1 MPENML
7 LPAQVPTTP
16 RSLDFTPVHSAVLD
30 RLVVALERAFILPE
44 PQTLSRALGES
55 ADISSQTMLRNWIC
69 RVLVDL
75 DEAQAAQRLPDIVQR
90 LDNALNS
97 RRED

>member
-1 MPENML
+1 MPEKMVF
-7 LPAQVPTTP
+7 PAQGPTT
-16 RSLDFTPVHSAVLD
+16 RRFMDFTPVHSAALD
-30 RLVVALERAFILPE
+30 RLVAALERAFTLPE
-44 PQTLSRALGES
+44 PEILSRVLGES
-55 ADISSQTMLRNWIC
+55 VDSSAHDILRNWIC